1 MGTLCLVRHGQA
13 SFGADNYDVLSEL
26 GHRQAKR
33 LGEYFKTKGIIFD
46 AALTGTLQRQIS
58 TFDSICTGMGA
69 SRKPLEALRWPG
81 LNEYDSHAVIA
92 AVHAAKLDKPTTPE
106 QYRQHFRLLKDGL
119 IQWMNGLVSPQGMPT
134 YSDFVLGV
142 TSALDHVRQHLGGN
156 VLLVSSG
163 GPIATAVGHV
173 LGCPPEATIELNL
186 RIRNAS
192 VTEFAFNPKRHML
205 VTYNTLPHLDAP
217 EYASWVTYA

>member
-1 MGTLCLVRHGQA
+1 MGTLYLVRHGQA
-13 SFGADNYDVLSEL
+13 SFGADDYDVLSPL
-26 GHRQAKR
+26 GRQQAKR
-33 LGEYFKTKGIIFD
+33 LGEFFKTKGIAFD
-46 AALTGTLQRQIS
+46 AAFTGTLQRQIS
-58 TFDSICTGMGA
+58 TLEGISDGMG
-69 SRKPLEALRWPG
+69 SKPTTIQWPG

-92 AVHAAKLDKPTTPE
+92 TVHAGKLQKPTTPE

-119 IQWMNGLVSPQGMPT
+119 AQWMNGVVSPVGMPS

-142 TSALDHVRQHLGGN
+142 SSALDHVRKNCTGN

-186 RIRNAS
+186 RIRNSS
-192 VTEFAFNPKRHML
+192 VTEFAFTPKRHML
-205 VTYNTLPHLDAP
+205 VTYNTLPHLNEP
-217 EYASWVTYA
+217 EHADWLTYA